1 MEQTKQN
8 EMTVEVINLMASEG
22 ISLKDAK
29 LIAARLMDVLVEM
42 EGTVKVEPIKEIA
55 PETVRVRG
63 AKR

>member
-8 EMTVEVINLMASEG
+8 EMTVEVINLMAREG

-55 PETVRVRG
+55 PETVRARG